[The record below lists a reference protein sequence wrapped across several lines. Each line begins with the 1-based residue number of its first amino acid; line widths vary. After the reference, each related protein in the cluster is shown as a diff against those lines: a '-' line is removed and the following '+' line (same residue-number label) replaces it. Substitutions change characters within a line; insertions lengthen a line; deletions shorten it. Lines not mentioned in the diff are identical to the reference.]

1 MPPSSENIFPW
12 IGIAHNLCFGLKQ
25 DFRCNHCQWCI
36 LYIFSNL
43 QIKQARWRILPST
56 WINFAYASD
65 RIDAICIACILHIL
79 HHIVICIYLQRLCP
93 AFIVILQPT
102 LRIPFSGFATSPQL
116 SHLLDNI
123 ARHFTLDVL
132 WLPVATLDEQ
142 PVGVLGN
149 SAVRPPPRS
158 LREEAPSTRDKRGR
172 RDEIWV
178 KTLCI
183 QGLLVLD

>member
-116 SHLLDNI
+116 SHLLDII
-123 ARHFTLDVL
+123 ARHFTLDVIECQ
-132 WLPVATLDEQ
+132 WPPWMSSQ
-142 PVGVLGN
+142 SVLLAIAPTVHHPEV
-149 SAVRPPPRS
+149 SVKR
-158 LREEAPSTRDKRGR
+158 LRALVTREAGGMKS
-172 RDEIWV
+172 E
-178 KTLCI
+178 
-183 QGLLVLD
+183 